1 MAWALAP
8 AGDEAAELAE
18 LELPSTQSG
27 EARSSGLTRDRDHA
41 YSPHDSPGTRANHAG
56 GQAGQAEAACL
67 AGGELGCCRIAITA
81 TLAFRHPGGDPGGDP
96 RGVRRQTLRSISVAV
111 PSDAKVQSHSAGGP
125 IWDSCDGR
133 PGTQGWSDVINA
145 FQFTSAR
152 SAATVVANAEATMK
166 IAGWTLIS
174 TPSTP
179 LGPSARWTKPVSG
192 NVVAQA
198 LLAVGTRGPNRHSPS
213 YWDLTAS
220 APPAGRRASG
230 C

>member
-1 MAWALAP
+1 MTPQELVPTTRGVKPARRKQRAW
-8 AGDEAAELAE
+8 
-18 LELPSTQSG
+18 
-27 EARSSGLTRDRDHA
+27 
-41 YSPHDSPGTRANHAG
+41 
-56 GQAGQAEAACL
+56 L
-67 AGGELGCCRIAITA
+67 AGGLAVAVAGIAITA

-96 RGVRRQTLRSISVAV
+96 RGVRQQTLRSVSVAV
-111 PSDAKVQSHSAGGP
+111 PRGAKVQSHSVGRP

-133 PGTQGWSDVINA
+133 PGTQGWSDVVDA
-145 FQFTSAR
+145 YQFTSAR
-152 SAATVVANAEATMK
+152 SAATVVANAEATMN
-166 IAGWTLIS
+166 AGWTLIS

>member
-1 MAWALAP
+1 MITHTHPMTPQELVPTTRGVKPARRKQRAW
-8 AGDEAAELAE
+8 
-18 LELPSTQSG
+18 
-27 EARSSGLTRDRDHA
+27 
-41 YSPHDSPGTRANHAG
+41 
-56 GQAGQAEAACL
+56 L
-67 AGGELGCCRIAITA
+67 AGGLAVAVAGIAITA

-96 RGVRRQTLRSISVAV
+96 RGVRQQTLRSVSVAV
-111 PSDAKVQSHSAGGP
+111 PRGAKVQSHSVGRP

-133 PGTQGWSDVINA
+133 PGTQGWSDVVDA
-145 FQFTSAR
+145 YQFTSAR
-152 SAATVVANAEATMK
+152 SAATVVANAEATMN
-166 IAGWTLIS
+166 AGWTLIS